1 MAFFRQ
7 PAGAAARSGPHLLI
21 WLFVALVL
29 VAGWLLAFGMTAE
42 DRARTLA
49 GAENDLVN
57 LGRLSQEHA
66 ERTFYSADQTL
77 RMILG
82 QYHEHA
88 GKIDLKGMTEQGVFD
103 PRILLQVGVID
114 AQGLLAQSNLP
125 FSGRVDLSDREHFK
139 AHLAPGRDALFIS
152 RPVLGRASGKWSI
165 QLSRRITGKNGEF
178 GGVVVA
184 SLDPGYF
191 TRFFADLSLGR
202 DGVSALYGLGGSL
215 LARKTPSQET
225 FEGNAA
231 SSPIFSRAAQGE
243 KDGTLTYR
251 SVIDGI
257 ERSYHFRKLP
267 SYPLLVVTGMASS
280 ELFAEHE
287 QARRQL
293 LWQASIASFLLLAL
307 GVISSR
313 YVVARQR
320 HSAAQQGALVLL
332 QTITSRAPGVL
343 YAYLRRPDGSS
354 CFPFASEG
362 MRDIFGLRPDEV
374 AADAT
379 PVFDL
384 IHPDDAPD
392 VATSIEVSAQS
403 LKPWVHEY
411 RLRFEDGSV
420 RWLSGNATP
429 QQQADGSV
437 LWHGFVF
444 DTTRRNQHK
453 AALIAE
459 QARLQATL
467 SAIPDLLF
475 ELSLDGRI
483 HAYHSPRS
491 DLLAAAPENFLGQRV
506 SDILPPDAAAVGMA
520 ALREANERGHS
531 TGKQYALDLPQGKMW
546 FELSVA
552 RKATLVGE
560 ELRFIV
566 LARDITERK
575 LADAQLRIAA
585 IAFESEEG
593 MCITD
598 AAGVILRVNQAFSR
612 ITGFAALDAIGN
624 TPRLLSSG
632 RHEAVFYTAMWTSI
646 RQSGSWQGE
655 IWNRRKNGE
664 VFPEWLTI
672 TAVRDEQQ
680 TVTHYVSTLADI
692 TKRKAAEAEIQ
703 QLAFYDSL
711 TGLPNRRLFTDRLKQ
726 ALASGTRRHRNGA
739 LLFIDLDNFKN
750 LNDTYGHDQGDL
762 LLRQVAQRLNY
773 CVREGDTVA
782 RFGGDEFVVMLQD
795 LSDNPSEAATQAE
808 VVGQKMLD
816 TLGQPYQFGHF
827 TYQSSASLGVALF
840 NEIHDSVEELLKR
853 ADLALYQAKDAGRNT
868 LCFFD
873 LQTQA
878 ALTARTELE
887 ADLRHSLQERQLL
900 LYYQPQVDEQGC
912 LTGVE
917 ALVRWPHPRRGLV
930 SPAHFI
936 PLAEDTGLILPLGQ
950 WVLETACRQLQQW
963 AMQPHTAHL
972 TLSVNVS
979 ALQFHHESFVHD
991 VLAVIELTGAPAS
1004 RLKLELTESLLV
1016 KDMEGIIAKMLILKA
1031 RGVGFSLDD
1040 FGTGYSSL
1048 SYLKRLPLDQL
1059 KIDRSFL
1066 LGALTNPKDAALVRA
1081 TVTLGQSLGMMV
1093 IAEGVETPAQRDFL
1107 ENEGCC
1113 NFQGYY
1119 FGHPGPVEALE
1130 TFFNP
1135 D

>member
-1 MAFFRQ
+1 MIAD
-7 PAGAAARSGPHLLI
+7 
-21 WLFVALVL
+21 
-29 VAGWLLAFGMTAE
+29 
-42 DRARTLA
+42 DRTRTIA
-49 GAENDLVN
+49 GAESDLVN

-66 ERTFYSADQTL
+66 ERTFFSADQTL
-77 RMILG
+77 RMVLG
-82 QYHEHA
+82 QYHEHG

-114 AQGLLAQSNLP
+114 AQGMLAQSNLP
-125 FSGRVDLSDREHFK
+125 FNGRVDLSDREHFK
-139 AHLAPGRDALFIS
+139 AHLPPGSDALFIS

-165 QLSRRITGKNGEF
+165 QLSRRITRKNGEF

-191 TRFFADLSLGR
+191 THFFAELSLGHE
-202 DGVSALYGLGGSL
+202 GVSALYGLSGSL
-215 LARKTPSQET
+215 LARKTPSLET

-231 SSPIFSRAAQGE
+231 SNPLFSRAAQGE
-243 KDGTLTYR
+243 KNGTLTYR

-257 ERSYHFRKLP
+257 ERTYHFRKLP
-267 SYPLLVVTGMASS
+267 SYPLLVVTGMASTDV
-280 ELFAEHE
+280 FAEHE
-287 QARRQL
+287 QAKAYL
-293 LWQASIASFLLLAL
+293 LWQAGIASFLLLAL

-320 HSAAQQGALVLL
+320 HSAAQRRALVQL

-343 YAYLRRPDGSS
+343 YEYLRRPDGSS

-362 MRDIFGLRPDEV
+362 IRDVFGLSPEAV
-374 AADAT
+374 AADAAR
-379 PVFDL
+379 VAAL
-384 IHPDDAPD
+384 IHPDDASG
-392 VATSIEVSAQS
+392 VAASIEASAQTLS
-403 LKPWVHEY
+403 PWVHEY
-411 RLRFEDGSV
+411 RLSLADGTV
-420 RWLSGNATP
+420 RWLSGNASP
-429 QQQADGSV
+429 QKQADGSV

-475 ELSLDGRI
+475 ELGLDGRI

-491 DLLAAAPENFLGQRV
+491 DLLAAPPEDFLGRQV

-520 ALREANERGHS
+520 ALQEANECGHS
-531 TGKQYALDLPQGKMW
+531 TGKQYALDLPHGKIW

-552 RKATLVGE
+552 RKATLDNE

-566 LARDITERK
+566 LARDITDRK

-585 IAFESEEG
+585 AAFESEEG

-598 AAGVILRVNQAFSR
+598 PAGIILRVNRAFSR
-612 ITGFAALDAIGN
+612 ITGFSAVDAIGS

-632 RHEAVFYTAMWTSI
+632 RHEAAFYTAMWTSI
-646 RQSGSWQGE
+646 KQSGSWQGE
-655 IWNRRKNGE
+655 IWNRRRNGE

-680 TVTHYVSTLADI
+680 MVTHYVSTLADI

-703 QLAFYDSL
+703 QMAFYDSL
-711 TGLPNRRLFTDRLKQ
+711 TGLPNRRLFSDRLKQ
-726 ALASGTRRHRNGA
+726 ALTNSSRRHRNGA

-762 LLRQVAQRLNY
+762 LLRQVAERLNY

-782 RFGGDEFVVMLQD
+782 RLGGDEFVVMLQE
-795 LSDNPSEAATQAE
+795 LGDNPSDAAKRAEA
-808 VVGQKMLD
+808 VGQKMLD
-816 TLGQPYQFGHF
+816 TLGQPYQFSHF
-827 TYQSSASLGVALF
+827 TYHSSASLGVALF
-840 NEIHDSVEELLKR
+840 NESHDSVDELLKR

-878 ALTARTELE
+878 AMTARAEME
-887 ADLRHSLQERQLL
+887 ADLRHGLQERQFL
-900 LYYQPQVDEQGC
+900 LYYQPQVDEKGR

-917 ALVRWPHPRRGLV
+917 ALVRWPHPRRGMV

-963 AMQPHTAHL
+963 ATQPHTAHL

-979 ALQFHHESFVHD
+979 ALQFHRETFVHD
-991 VLAVIELTGAPAS
+991 VLAVIECTGAPAS

-1016 KDMEGIIAKMLILKA
+1016 KDMEGIIAKMLTLKA
-1031 RGVGFSLDD
+1031 QGVGFSLDD

-1066 LGALTNPKDAALVRA
+1066 LGALTDPRDAALVRA

-1135 D
+1135 E

>member
-1 MAFFRQ
+1 MPFFRQ
-7 PAGAAARSGPHLLI
+7 PRGAASRAGPHLLI
-21 WLFVALVL
+21 WLFATLL
-29 VAGWLLAFGMTAE
+29 LTAGWLLTFRTIAD
-42 DRARTLA
+42 DRSRTIA
-49 GAENDLVN
+49 GAESDLVN

-66 ERTFYSADQTL
+66 ERTFFSADQTL
-77 RMILG
+77 RMVLG
-82 QYHEHA
+82 QYHEH
-88 GKIDLKGMTEQGVFD
+88 GGQIDLKGMTEQGVFD

-139 AHLAPGRDALFIS
+139 AHVAPGSNALFIS

-165 QLSRRITGKNGEF
+165 QLSRRITRKNGEF

-184 SLDPGYF
+184 SLDPAYF
-191 TRFFADLSLGR
+191 THFFAELSLGHE
-202 DGVSALYGLGGSL
+202 GVSALYGLSGSL
-215 LARKTPSQET
+215 LARKTPSVET

-231 SSPIFSRAAQGE
+231 SSPVFLRAAQGE
-243 KDGTLTYR
+243 ENGTLTSR
-251 SVIDGI
+251 SVVDGI
-257 ERSYHFRKLP
+257 ERTYHFRKLP
-267 SYPLLVVTGMASS
+267 SYPLLVVTGMASADV
-280 ELFAEHE
+280 FAEHE
-287 QARRQL
+287 QAKAYL
-293 LWQASIASFLLLAL
+293 LWQAGIASVLLLAL
-307 GVISSR
+307 GLMSSR

-320 HSAAQQGALVLL
+320 HSAAQQGALLQL
-332 QTITSRAPGVL
+332 QTITSRAPGLL
-343 YAYLRRPDGSS
+343 YEYLLRPDGSS

-362 MRDIFGLRPDEV
+362 LREIYGLSPQEV
-374 AADAT
+374 AADAA
-379 PVFDL
+379 PILAL
-384 IHPDDAPD
+384 IHPDDAPG
-392 VATSIEVSAQS
+392 VAASVEASAQS
-403 LKPWVHEY
+403 LEPWVHEY
-411 RLRFEDGSV
+411 RVRAADGTV
-420 RWLSGNATP
+420 RWLAGNAMP
-429 QQQADGSV
+429 QKQADGSV

-453 AALIAE
+453 AALMAE

-475 ELSLDGRI
+475 ELGLDGRI
-483 HAYHSPRS
+483 YAYHSPRA
-491 DLLAAAPENFLGQRV
+491 DLLAAPPEDFLGRKV

-520 ALREANERGHS
+520 ALQEANEYGHS
-531 TGKQYALDLPQGKMW
+531 SGTQYALDLPQGKMW

-552 RKATLVGE
+552 RKARQDDE

-585 IAFESEEG
+585 TAFESEEG
-593 MCITD
+593 MFITD
-598 AAGVILRVNQAFSR
+598 PSGLILRVNQAFSR
-612 ITGFAALDAIGN
+612 ITGFSASEAIGKK
-624 TPRLLSSG
+624 PSLLSSG
-632 RHEAVFYTAMWTSI
+632 CHDAAFYAAMRESI
-646 RQSGSWQGE
+646 EQSGSWQGE
-655 IWNRRKNGE
+655 IWNRRRNGE

-703 QLAFYDSL
+703 QMAYYDSL
-711 TGLPNRRLFTDRLKQ
+711 TGLPNRRLFTDRLQQ
-726 ALASGTRRHRNGA
+726 ALAKGARRHRNGA

-750 LNDTYGHDQGDL
+750 LNDTYGHDQGDM
-762 LLRQVAQRLNY
+762 LLRQVAERLNY
-773 CVREGDTVA
+773 CVRDGDTVA

-795 LSDNPSEAATQAE
+795 LSDNPTEAATQARA
-808 VVGQKMLD
+808 VGQKMLD

-827 TYQSSASLGVALF
+827 TYHSSASVGVALF
-840 NEIHDSVEELLKR
+840 NENHDAVDELLKR

-868 LCFFD
+868 LRFFD
-873 LQTQA
+873 LESQT
-878 ALTARTELE
+878 ALTARAELE
-887 ADLRHSLQERQLL
+887 ADLRHSLQEREFL
-900 LYYQPQVDEQGC
+900 LYYQPQVNERGR

-917 ALVRWPHPRRGLV
+917 ALLRWSHPRRGMV
-930 SPAHFI
+930 PPAHFI

-963 AMQPHTAHL
+963 AVQPHTAHL

-979 ALQFHHESFVHD
+979 ALQFHRETFVDD
-991 VLAVIELTGAPAS
+991 VLAVIECTGAPAS
-1004 RLKLELTESLLV
+1004 RLKLELTESLLI
-1016 KDMEGIIAKMLILKA
+1016 KDMEGIISKMLTLKA

-1107 ENEGCC
+1107 EREGCC

-1135 D
+1135 E

>member
-1 MAFFRQ
+1 MGQ
-7 PAGAAARSGPHLLI
+7 
-21 WLFVALVL
+21 
-29 VAGWLLAFGMTAE
+29 
-42 DRARTLA
+42 
-49 GAENDLVN
+49 
-57 LGRLSQEHA
+57 
-66 ERTFYSADQTL
+66 SA
-77 RMILG
+77 I
-82 QYHEHA
+82 
-88 GKIDLKGMTEQGVFD
+88 
-103 PRILLQVGVID
+103 
-114 AQGLLAQSNLP
+114 
-125 FSGRVDLSDREHFK
+125 
-139 AHLAPGRDALFIS
+139 
-152 RPVLGRASGKWSI
+152 ASG
-165 QLSRRITGKNGEF
+165 
-178 GGVVVA
+178 
-184 SLDPGYF
+184 
-191 TRFFADLSLGR
+191 
-202 DGVSALYGLGGSL
+202 
-215 LARKTPSQET
+215 
-225 FEGNAA
+225 
-231 SSPIFSRAAQGE
+231 
-243 KDGTLTYR
+243 
-251 SVIDGI
+251 
-257 ERSYHFRKLP
+257 
-267 SYPLLVVTGMASS
+267 
-280 ELFAEHE
+280 
-287 QARRQL
+287 
-293 LWQASIASFLLLAL
+293 LLLAL

-313 YVVARQR
+313 YVVIRQR
-320 HSAAQQGALVLL
+320 HSAAQRRALLQL
-332 QTITSRAPGVL
+332 QTITSRAPGLL
-343 YAYLRRPDGSS
+343 YEYLLRPDGSS
-354 CFPFASEG
+354 CFPFVSEG
-362 MRDIFGLRPDEV
+362 IRDIYRLSPEEV
-374 AADAT
+374 ATDAA
-379 PVFDL
+379 PVFAL
-384 IHPDDAPD
+384 IHPDDAPG
-392 VATSIEVSAQS
+392 VAAAIEASAQTLS
-403 LKPWVHEY
+403 PWVHEY
-411 RLRFEDGSV
+411 RVRAADGAV

-429 QQQADGSV
+429 QKQDDGSV
-437 LWHGFVF
+437 LWYGFVF

-475 ELSLDGRI
+475 ELGLDGRI
-483 HAYHSPRS
+483 HACHSPRS
-491 DLLAAAPENFLGQRV
+491 DLLAAPPEDFLGRKV

-531 TGKQYALDLPQGKMW
+531 TGKQYALDLPHGKMW

-552 RKATLVGE
+552 RKATLADE

-566 LARDITERK
+566 LARDITDRK

-585 IAFESEEG
+585 TAFESEEG

-598 AAGVILRVNQAFSR
+598 PAGIILRVNQAFSR
-612 ITGFAALDAIGN
+612 ITGFSAVDAVGS

-632 RHEAVFYTAMWTSI
+632 RHEAAFYTAMWTSI
-646 RQSGSWQGE
+646 KQSGSWQGE

-703 QLAFYDSL
+703 QMAFYDSL
-711 TGLPNRRLFTDRLKQ
+711 TGLPNRRLFTDRLQQ
-726 ALASGTRRHRNGA
+726 ALTKGARRHRNGA
-739 LLFIDLDNFKN
+739 LFFIDLDNFKN
-750 LNDTYGHDQGDL
+750 LNDTYGHDQGDM
-762 LLRQVAQRLNY
+762 LLRQVAERLNY
-773 CVREGDTVA
+773 CVRESDTVA

-795 LSDNPSEAATQAE
+795 LSDNPGEAAAQAGA
-808 VVGQKMLD
+808 VGQKMLD
-816 TLGQPYQFGHF
+816 TLGQSYQFGHF
-827 TYQSSASLGVALF
+827 TYHSSASVGVALF
-840 NEIHDSVEELLKR
+840 NENHDSVDELLKR

-873 LQTQA
+873 LESQT
-878 ALTARTELE
+878 ALTARAELE
-887 ADLRHSLQERQLL
+887 ADLRHSLQEREFL
-900 LYYQPQVDEQGC
+900 LYYQPQVDEKGR

-917 ALVRWPHPRRGLV
+917 ALVRWPHPRRGMV
-930 SPAHFI
+930 PPAHFI

-963 AMQPHTAHL
+963 AAQPHTAHL

-979 ALQFHHESFVHD
+979 ALQFHRETFVHD
-991 VLAVIELTGAPAS
+991 VLAVIERTGAPAS
-1004 RLKLELTESLLV
+1004 RLKLELTESLLI
-1016 KDMEGIIAKMLILKA
+1016 KDMEGIITKMLTLKA

-1048 SYLKRLPLDQL
+1048 SYLTRLPLDQL

-1135 D
+1135 E

>member
-7 PAGAAARSGPHLLI
+7 PAGAAARSGSHLLI
-21 WLFVALVL
+21 WLTAALVL
-29 VAGWLLAFGMTAE
+29 VAGWLLTFGMIAE

-66 ERTFYSADQTL
+66 ERTLSSADQTL
-77 RMILG
+77 RMVLN

-88 GKIDLKGMTEQGVFD
+88 GKIDLKGMTGQGVFD

-114 AQGLLAQSNLP
+114 AQGLLAQSNQP

-139 AHLAPGRDALFIS
+139 AHLTPGSNALFIS

-165 QLSRRITGKNGEF
+165 QLSRRITRANGEF

-202 DGVSALYGLGGSL
+202 EGVSTLYGMDGSL
-215 LARKTPSQET
+215 LARKTPSLET

-231 SSPIFSRAAQGE
+231 SSPIFSRAAHGE
-243 KDGTLTYR
+243 TSGTLTQN
-251 SVIDGI
+251 SVIDGV
-257 ERSYHFRKLP
+257 ERTYHFRKLP

-280 ELFAEHE
+280 EMFAKHE

-293 LWQASIASFLLLAL
+293 LWHASIASLLLLAL
-307 GVISSR
+307 AVISSR

-320 HSAAQQGALVLL
+320 HSAAQRRALAQL
-332 QTITSRAPGVL
+332 QTITCRAPGVL
-343 YAYLRRPDGSS
+343 YEYLRRPDGSS
-354 CFPFASEG
+354 CFPFASDG
-362 MRDIFGLRPDEV
+362 IRNMFGLSPEEV
-374 AADAT
+374 ATDGT
-379 PVFDL
+379 PVFAL
-384 IHPDDAPD
+384 THPDDASD
-392 VATSIEVSAQS
+392 VAASIDASAQS
-403 LKPWVHEY
+403 LTPWVHEY
-411 RLRFEDGSV
+411 RIRVADGSV
-420 RWLSGNATP
+420 RWLSGNAMP
-429 QQQADGSV
+429 QRQTDGSV
-437 LWHGFVF
+437 LWHGFIF

-453 AALIAE
+453 AALMAE

-475 ELSLDGRI
+475 ELGLDGRI
-483 HAYHSPRS
+483 HTCHSPGAG
-491 DLLAAAPENFLGQRV
+491 LLGAPAEDVLGRLL
-506 SDILPPDAAAVGMA
+506 SDILPPDGAEVGMA
-520 ALREANERGHS
+520 ALREANERGNS
-531 TGKQYALDLPQGKMW
+531 TGKQYALQLPHGTMW

-552 RKATLVGE
+552 RKVTLVDE

-566 LARDITERK
+566 LARDITDRK
-575 LADAQLRIAA
+575 HADAQLRIAA
-585 IAFESEEG
+585 AAFESEEG

-598 AAGVILRVNQAFSR
+598 AEGVILRVNQAFTR
-612 ITGFAALDAIGN
+612 ITGFSALDAIGH
-624 TPRLLSSG
+624 TPSLLSSG
-632 RHEAVFYTAMWTSI
+632 RHKADFYAAMWASI
-646 RQSGSWQGE
+646 KQGGSWQGE

-672 TAVRDEQQ
+672 TAVRDEQHV
-680 TVTHYVSTLADI
+680 VTHYVSTLADI

-703 QLAFYDSL
+703 QMAFYDSL

-726 ALASGTRRHRNGA
+726 ALTKGTRRLRNGA

-762 LLRQVAQRLNY
+762 LLRQVAERLNY

-795 LSDNPSEAATQAE
+795 LSDNPTEAANQVE

-827 TYQSSASLGVALF
+827 TYHSSASLGVALF
-840 NEIHDSVEELLKR
+840 NESHDSVDELLKR

-873 LQTQA
+873 IQTQA
-878 ALTARTELE
+878 ALTARAELE
-887 ADLRHSLQERQLL
+887 TDLRHSLQERQLL
-900 LYYQPQVDEQGC
+900 LYYQPQVNELGR

-917 ALVRWPHPRRGLV
+917 ALVRWQHPRRGMV
-930 SPAHFI
+930 SPAQFI
-936 PLAEDTGLILPLGQ
+936 PLAEATGLILPLGQ

-963 AMQPHTAHL
+963 ATQPHTAHL

-979 ALQFHHESFVHD
+979 ALQFHHESFVND
-991 VLAVIELTGAPAS
+991 VLAVLERTGAPAS

-1016 KDMEGIIAKMLILKA
+1016 KDMEGIVAKMLMLKA
-1031 RGVGFSLDD
+1031 HGVGFSLDD

-1107 ENEGCC
+1107 ESEGCC

-1119 FGHPGPVEALE
+1119 FGHPGPVSALE
-1130 TFFNP
+1130 MFFNP